1 MRYLTILCVSTL
13 ITASTSF
20 CLAAQPQE
28 PEIDVILELDA
39 EHGMVQVGNYLLE
52 IPETITRCSTL
63 TENPQ
68 EATMNASELKVG
80 QVAKIEIIGENDK
93 DLQTVSNMT
102 ILSGECLKQEIKET
116 GDENLAND
124 LKRRISAVTKGEQQ
138 AAAEAIA
145 SSPTEESGS
154 SSTETASNSDSGSP
168 NLHMENG
175 VWKN

>member
-1 MRYLTILCVSTL
+1 MKYLTILCVSTL
-13 ITASTSF
+13 ITVSTSF
-20 CLAAQPQE
+20 CLAAQLQE

-63 TENPQ
+63 TENAQ
-68 EATMNASELKVG
+68 EATMSASELKVG
-80 QVAKIEIIGENDK
+80 QVAKIEIIDENDK

-102 ILSGECLKQEIKET
+102 ILSGECLKQEIRET

-124 LKRRISAVTKGEQQ
+124 LNRRITAVTKGEQQ
-138 AAAEAIA
+138 AAVEAA
-145 SSPTEESGS
+145 VSSTTEESGS
-154 SSTETASNSDSGSP
+154 ASSDTTSDSDSGST